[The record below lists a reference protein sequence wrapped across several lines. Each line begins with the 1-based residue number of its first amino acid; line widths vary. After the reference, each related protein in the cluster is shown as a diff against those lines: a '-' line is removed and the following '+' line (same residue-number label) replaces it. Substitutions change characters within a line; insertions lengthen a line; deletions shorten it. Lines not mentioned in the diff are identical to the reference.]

1 MRKKIIII
9 AGLSLVIALSAYK
22 FFKSLDARIIFN
34 PKYQERHQAYIDKIP
49 DDLSFAGEPVEFNG
63 PESYRKFYRE
73 QYFNTRRNS
82 STRQLFKNVRHW
94 LPHIAQVLK
103 DNGLPEDLKYVAV
116 AESNLLNNSVS
127 PRGAAGFWQLQE
139 QTAIEFGL
147 EINDEVDER
156 YHPIKAT
163 KAAARYFKQ
172 AHRQFGN
179 WTSAAASYNR
189 GIKGLQK
196 AFRAQSVNSYYQ
208 LALNSETSR
217 YLYKILAIKDLIA
230 NPHRYGMHVRRNHF
244 EINKVRVDS
253 SIADLSSF
261 AMQRGLSYEVLRE
274 YNPWIK
280 KNTLTVKQK
289 GRYYVLL
296 LPDAATLP
304 KETETIAVTDSII
317 SSLKEE
323 EKVVPESP
331 WPDPPVR
338 INSF

>member
-1 MRKKIIII
+1 LRKKVIII

-22 FFKSLDARIIFN
+22 FFTSLNARISFN

-49 DDLSFAGEPVEFNG
+49 DDLSFAGEPVEFNS

-94 LPHIAQVLK
+94 LPHISQVLK

-116 AESNLLNNSVS
+116 AESNMLNNSLS
-127 PRGAAGFWQLQE
+127 SKGAAGFWQLQE
-139 QTAIEFGL
+139 QTALELGL
-147 EINDEVDER
+147 EINDEV
-156 YHPIKAT
+156 
-163 KAAARYFKQ
+163 AARYFKQ

-189 GIKGLQK
+189 GISGLQK
-196 AFRAQSVNSYYQ
+196 AFNAQSVNSYYQ

-217 YLYKILAIKDLIA
+217 YLYRILAIKDLIA
-230 NPHRYGMHVRRNHF
+230 NPQRYGIQVRNNHF
-244 EINKVRVDS
+244 KINKVRIDS
-253 SIADLSSF
+253 SITDLS
-261 AMQRGLSYEVLRE
+261 AYARQKGLSYEILRE

-280 KNTLTVKQK
+280 KNRLTVKQK
-289 GRYYVLL
+289 GRYYILI

-304 KETETIAVTDSII
+304 KETETIAVTDSVI

-323 EKVVPESP
+323 EKVIPESP